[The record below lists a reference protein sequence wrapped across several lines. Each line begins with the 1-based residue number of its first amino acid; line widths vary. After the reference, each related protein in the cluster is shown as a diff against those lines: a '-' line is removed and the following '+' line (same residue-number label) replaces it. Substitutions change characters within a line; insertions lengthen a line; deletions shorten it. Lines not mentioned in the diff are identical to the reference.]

1 MYRYKKTVS
10 SRFSRSTHTHTKMS
24 IDLTRLDEESLAEE
38 RENIENKLNDHH
50 QRVEERDEEHRI
62 RTEGL
67 KELERDHR
75 RRRSSM
81 IEAGEES
88 SMDQRSLEHEKR
100 ALLKLKRDMFMERS
114 KILAEDAKRQN
125 ELEDQL
131 ERVKVAMK
139 KILNK
144 AQKSSRDLELEKER
158 ARDVEKE
165 LKQRHDMK
173 VNEIRS
179 KHEEEMRK
187 MEKELRAEM
196 ERSKRDL
203 MDHEKRALKKAK
215 EHEMLVLKNAFEHEK
230 QTVYKLKSEM
240 DERIAN
246 ALKQQHKESDK
257 ELMNRSSKSLLL
269 GSNKRHG
276 RKLERLERIVETH
289 RELLRQSVARLEA
302 FRKILT
308 S

>member
-1 MYRYKKTVS
+1 MYRYKKN
-10 SRFSRSTHTHTKMS
+10 RFFSFFDQTHTHTKMS

-67 KELERDHR
+67 KELERDHQK

-131 ERVKVAMK
+131 ERVKAAMK

-257 ELMNRSSKSLLL
+257 ELMEKSLLFL
-269 GSNKRHG
+269 GDNKKHG
-276 RKLERLERIVETH
+276 RKMERLERIVETH

-302 FRKILT
+302 FRKIL
-308 S
+308 SV